1 VWETVISSIWD
12 CVNLPRTIATGDDI
26 HIGFFD
32 SVYKPPENA
41 DITLGHTESVITSDS
56 TETNI
61 HGANVTTLALA
72 FASEATYSF
81 YQVVNESGRF
91 GISEFA
97 EGIARAIQH
106 DLDLINVSAGAHME
120 GCQGHCAFCTAVSRC
135 LQAGIGVVAAAGN
148 AAPDGPPERINCPAN
163 REGVIAVGGM
173 ITECHCTENHP
184 DVDID
189 DPPPGAFYP
198 SPVTEQ
204 LADMTHEAP
213 ICGQEGCT
221 ADIICIGNQV
231 DTPWRG
237 NPTPIRDKPDVLAPC
252 YTVYTTDDG
261 TETFTFG
268 SSFAAPVVT
277 GTLAAI
283 LSEVA
288 AETDKTVPA
297 DQLRSLVRESAA
309 IVDQSGAKKLDGTRL
324 LNDCLAAVSSKD

>member
-1 VWETVISSIWD
+1 MWETVISSIWD
-12 CVNLPRTIATGDDI
+12 CVNLPRTIATGEDI

-32 SVYKPPENA
+32 SVYRPPENA
-41 DITLGHTESVITSDS
+41 AITLGHTESVIESDS

-106 DLDLINVSAGAHME
+106 DLDLINISAGAHMK
-120 GCQGHCAFCTAVSRC
+120 GCQGYCAFCSAVSRC

-148 AAPDGPPERINCPAN
+148 EFPDEQTEQVNCPAN

-173 ITECHCTENHP
+173 ITECHCIENNP
-184 DVDID
+184 DADID

-198 SPVTEQ
+198 SPVTDES
-204 LADMTHEAP
+204 ADVIHEHP
-213 ICGQEGCT
+213 ICGQAGCT
-221 ADIICIGNQV
+221 TEFTCIGNQR
-231 DTPWRG
+231 DRPWVG
-237 NPTPIRDKPDVLAPC
+237 NPTPTRGKPDVLAPC

-261 TETFTFG
+261 TELFTFG

-277 GTLAAI
+277 GTLGAI
-283 LSEVA
+283 LSEEA
-288 AETDKTVPA
+288 AETGKTVPA
-297 DQLRSLVRESAA
+297 EQLRSLVRDSAA
-309 IVDQSGAKKLDGTRL
+309 MMDQGELKTLDGTRL
-324 LNDCLAAVSSKD
+324 LNDCLAAVSSDD